1 MIRIV
6 IALLMLYSPVI
17 CGQDRMFTLQEVSVN
32 ELLNGTLFSPSTD
45 EKTTLAII
53 IAGSGPTDRDGNQ
66 VGMINNS
73 LKYLAEGLAENG
85 ISVYSYDKRIIAQLK
100 SGDIDESKLS
110 FEDFINDAV
119 EVAEYFK
126 NQNKFKNIV
135 FIGHSE
141 GALIGTVATKKAKVG
156 GFVSLAGAGNP
167 IDKILEFQMKFNL
180 PQAWEEAQIIITELK
195 KGNTIEVKNPYLISI
210 FNPGVQ
216 PYMISWMKYNPQEEI
231 KKLEIPV
238 MIIGGTKDIQVRVS
252 EAELLQ
258 KAKPEAKY
266 LIVENMNHLL
276 KEIKGSFADN
286 HKSYNNP
293 DLPVMPELIQEISDF
308 VKGL

>member
-17 CGQDRMFTLQEVSVN
+17 CGQGRMFTLQEVSVN

-119 EVAEYFK
+119 EVAE
-126 NQNKFKNIV
+126 
-135 FIGHSE
+135 
-141 GALIGTVATKKAKVG
+141 
-156 GFVSLAGAGNP
+156 
-167 IDKILEFQMKFNL
+167 
-180 PQAWEEAQIIITELK
+180 
-195 KGNTIEVKNPYLISI
+195 
-210 FNPGVQ
+210 
-216 PYMISWMKYNPQEEI
+216 
-231 KKLEIPV
+231 
-238 MIIGGTKDIQVRVS
+238 
-252 EAELLQ
+252 
-258 KAKPEAKY
+258 
-266 LIVENMNHLL
+266 
-276 KEIKGSFADN
+276 
-286 HKSYNNP
+286 
-293 DLPVMPELIQEISDF
+293 
-308 VKGL
+308 